1 ESMDLYASE
10 EKIDEILENTSCESD
25 SESFVLKVYNE
36 YKTNPQKDSQGILED
51 QAIELNL

>member
-1 ESMDLYASE
+1 MDFYASE

-25 SESFVLKVYNE
+25 SESFILKVYNN
-36 YKTNPQKDSQGILED
+36 YKKNPQKDSQGVLEN

>member
-1 ESMDLYASE
+1 MDLYASE